1 MDKNT
6 FTGLF
11 LIMAIIAG
19 SIYFLKPSDAELKKN
34 RLIEHQDSVKKGLF
48 NKTNTPAAAKFDTTK
63 AVVKT
68 VAESATLKSP
78 FGAASVGADK
88 LITVEN
94 QELLVKLSTKGG
106 KVASV
111 E

>member
-1 MDKNT
+1 MDRNT

-19 SIYFLKPSDAELKKN
+19 SIYFLKPSDAELKKE
-34 RLIEHQDSVKKGLF
+34 RLVQQQDSLKKASLAKAF
-48 NKTNTPAAAKFDTTK
+48 TTALKADTNKGKPAVADSALL
-63 AVVKT
+63 KT
-68 VAESATLKSP
+68 P
-78 FGAASVGADK
+78 FGAASIGSEK
-88 LITVEN
+88 LITLEN
-94 QELLVKLSTKGG
+94 KDLLVKLSTRGG